1 MVVRMGSQSAPV
13 PEYRS
18 SSTNVIREVVFRI
31 FCQTRPGQEVRIVG
45 SIDRLGNWDASRG
58 FRLHT
63 SSDEYPYWR
72 SIPTLFVAP
81 TKNSN
86 VEFKIVIVNSNGEI
100 EWEDIDN
107 RVYDFGAGTCDTV
120 LLHATFGVVG
130 LREIPQQLRPDK
142 NSLVRR
148 QSESLLCRHNS
159 ITSTSF
165 ALLRNAEQDQPGI
178 YQHRDSRTFDA
189 RTCQSGHWGNVGA
202 TGRQLTRSESSD
214 LLMSTPENASVMLVM
229 NSAANWID
237 VVGNFTNPPW
247 KVNVPMYQDPT
258 NPRNFWLELDKA
270 FPDLKPGSYE
280 FKFLV
285 DSARWEYSPFFP
297 TTSGSSSAMNNILHI
312 DYRLVERIKRFQ
324 AQAPAPKLPNPSMMA
339 DTPKPSPPRSVSTA
353 ERLFESG
360 YPTSP
365 SRLPPPRASEDIQN
379 LRRHQSATNLWPEA
393 ITSGLYT
400 GDVPLLAADLPAVHS
415 SKGLRLKIGYHM
427 IPKDSSG
434 THQFTFH
441 SSQYDKC
448 HLG

>member
-1 MVVRMGSQSAPV
+1 MVVRMGSQVYPFSVDRGAAAN
-13 PEYRS
+13 S
-18 SSTNVIREVVFRI
+18 IKEVVFRI

-45 SIDRLGNWDASRG
+45 SVDRLGSWDAARG

-81 TKNSN
+81 VKQGH
-86 VEFKIVIVNSNGEI
+86 VEFKIVIVNSTGEV
-100 EWEDIDN
+100 EWEDTEN
-107 RVYDFGAGTCDTV
+107 RVYNFAQGACDTV
-120 LLHATFGVVG
+120 LLHATFGVAG
-130 LREIPQQLRPDK
+130 IREIPQRLRPDK
-142 NSLVRR
+142 TNLVRR

-159 ITSTSF
+159 ISSTSF
-165 ALLRNAEQDQPGI
+165 ALLRNVEQDYQGI
-178 YQHRDSRTFDA
+178 HPHRDSRTFDA

-214 LLMSTPENASVMLVM
+214 LLMCSPENASVMLVM

-258 NPRNFWLELDKA
+258 NPRNFWLELDKE

-285 DSARWEYSPFFP
+285 DSTRWEYSPFFP
-297 TTSGSSSAMNNILHI
+297 TTNSTATMNNILHI

-324 AQAPAPKLPNPSMMA
+324 ALPAGPKIINAGMSM
-339 DTPKPSPPRSVSTA
+339 DPPKPSPPRSVSTA
-353 ERLFESG
+353 ERLFETG

-379 LRRHQSATNLWPEA
+379 LRRHQSATTLWPEA
-393 ITSGLYT
+393 ITPGLYT

-415 SKGLRLKIGYHM
+415 SKGLRFKVGAHM

-434 THQFTFH
+434 TFSRHISTQMYCF
-441 SSQYDKC
+441 DK
-448 HLG
+448 LM